1 MGKETDESDAPLHV
15 EITGV
20 KLMGGSQDLL
30 KMKIMKI
37 TVGGEIKHL
46 PLVEI
51 CRKTAHFFFYIGN
64 SRARTMVHHHC
75 SEICNERIFL
85 ARPNVFGA
93 RIGMSAMK

>member
-51 CRKTAHFFFYIGN
+51 CRKTAHFFFT
-64 SRARTMVHHHC
+64 SATHARELWCIIIVLKFVMKGSSLHV
-75 SEICNERIFL
+75 RMFL
-85 ARPNVFGA
+85 ELELG
-93 RIGMSAMK
+93 